1 MSTNVEFALDNL
13 KYRKDG
19 KFDFEEFKGMHHLY
33 PSVLFPARARRPV
46 VLGCLHFTDT
56 TRVMLWVVSLSI
68 LGPFAGVS
76 LAERDDAGHGRRAV
90 LGVEEA

>member
-33 PSVLFPARARRPV
+33 PSVLFPAFRLQNAMMQVLTRR
-46 VLGCLHFTDT
+46 LK
-56 TRVMLWVVSLSI
+56 
-68 LGPFAGVS
+68 
-76 LAERDDAGHGRRAV
+76 
-90 LGVEEA
+90 